1 MNFLR
6 SALQIKNG
14 EGKKILPFFLSF
26 FFLIG
31 SFLFGRTA
39 RDTFFLSR
47 FDPAYLPHMMIL
59 TAIVMGITIALT
71 SKFLSK
77 IPIVPQIISTFLF
90 TSISFIAMQ
99 FLLSDWVYP
108 VLYVWSEVIFTLMT
122 IQFWILTGSSFKA
135 REAKRLFSLIGSG
148 AAIANSIIGFSMSTI
163 INSFGTDILLPATS
177 IFIGLAT
184 ITSFLSRKYV
194 EIDNRGSGKSI
205 VMKNSTESKSKK
217 LIPSKYLRIMA
228 FTTICA
234 ALITAL
240 VDFQMK
246 MIVSSNLD
254 EEAMA
259 SLFGTMYGAIGIIS
273 VMIQFFVTGRFLS
286 RFGVLWGVMMLPLAL
301 LIGSASIL
309 ILPVI
314 FTAILAKASENI
326 FRFTI
331 FDTTKQLLW
340 LPVPIDHK
348 TQAKPFID
356 GTLKNAAG
364 GIAGLLIIGISFLLS
379 FETHDNI
386 RWLSIPS
393 LGMLILWIILNFK
406 LKKGYVSELT
416 KAIEKRR
423 IDFEELDIDINDRT
437 IVNTIK
443 KTLLQGDD
451 NQKLFALDTMKGL
464 SLTSWKKDLINLF
477 ENGSNEIK
485 GKLLIMTSKHS
496 NIISNEMI
504 YPIINNT
511 DELLASRAIISFGI
525 RKNYKVSDELTEFI
539 EHENQIIRA
548 AACASLILMNK
559 NKDNARK
566 TINSML
572 FDSNEKTKLAALNS
586 VGHISDILS
595 SNGLAKLLNDQS
607 SDVRTHAAKLA
618 EKRKD
623 TNLIIPL
630 INNLNNSNTLPASR
644 RSLRSFDKNIVSK
657 NLIQIINDKSK
668 SGNAL
673 IGPIRAISDYRKNV
687 NPEKLFDSN
696 YENNLDVIKELSDT
710 LIKLAKR
717 LPLDKNTIEKSEKL
731 LINLVSECKLELE
744 LIKKFKNDDDAFLI
758 TDQLITSLN
767 KKRSIILK
775 LALLS
780 FPDSPIETYL
790 NAINSKES
798 NSQSNVLEILENL
811 LSLEIREHLIPIF
824 DLTQEKQIKNSKEL
838 NKSNEIKNW
847 FNLDNSWNV
856 ALSLDYFMRKKHSLN
871 EIKWSQISTDFK
883 IKELCSINWKKKES
897 LLKNVSDF
905 PSEKFILD
913 NLSMYSTLEK
923 TIFMKG
929 VDLFKDI
936 SGQEVSNIAQ
946 IAKEREFSADET
958 IMNHGDNGDSMF
970 IIISGSVKVHI
981 DDKELTTLS
990 KGDCIG
996 EMALLDQEPRSAS
1009 ITTKEETTLL
1019 EIYGEDFYDL
1029 MASRMDIM
1037 QGIVKVLSRRI
1048 RKNNQ

>member
-6 SALQIKNG
+6 SALQIKKG
-14 EGKKILPFFLSF
+14 EEKKILPFFLSF

-90 TSISFIAMQ
+90 TSISFIIIQ
-99 FLLSDWVYP
+99 LLLSDWVYP
-108 VLYVWSEVIFTLMT
+108 VLYIWSEVIFTLMT

-148 AAIANSIIGFSMSTI
+148 AAIANSIIGFSMSSI

-177 IFIGLAT
+177 AFIGFAT
-184 ITSFLSRKYV
+184 ITSFISRKYV
-194 EIDNRGSGKSI
+194 QIDNRGSGKAI

-217 LIPSKYLRIMA
+217 LIPSKYLKIMA
-228 FTTICA
+228 LTTICA

-273 VMIQFFVTGRFLS
+273 VLIQFFFTGRFLS

-301 LIGSASIL
+301 LVGSVSIL

-314 FTAILAKASENI
+314 FSAILAKASENI

-379 FETHDNI
+379 FDTYDNI
-386 RWLSIPS
+386 RWLSLPS
-393 LGMLILWIILNFK
+393 LGMLILWIIFNFK

-423 IDFEELDIDINDRT
+423 IDFEELDIDINDPT

-443 KTLLQGDD
+443 KTLSQGDD
-451 NQKLFALDTMKGL
+451 NQKLFALNTMKGL

-485 GKLLIMTSKHS
+485 GKLLIMTSKHP
-496 NIISNEMI
+496 NVISNKMI
-504 YPIINNT
+504 YPLINDS

-525 RKNYKVSDELTEFI
+525 RKNQDVVEKLTEFI
-539 EHENQIIRA
+539 NHQNQIIRA
-548 AACASLILMNK
+548 ASCASLILMKK
-559 NKDNARK
+559 NNDIARD

-595 SNGLAKLLNDQS
+595 SEGLGKLLNDKS
-607 SDVRTHAAKLA
+607 PDVRIHAAKLA
-618 EKRKD
+618 EKRTD
-623 TNLIIPL
+623 NNLIIPL
-630 INNLNNSNTLPASR
+630 INNLNNINTLPAAR

-657 NLIQIINDKSK
+657 NLIEIIINKSK
-668 SGNAL
+668 SGNQL

-687 NPEKLFDSN
+687 DPEKIFDSN
-696 YENNLDVIKELSDT
+696 YFYNLEVTKEISDT
-710 LIKLAKR
+710 LIKLAKK
-717 LPLDKNTIEKSEKL
+717 LPLNKNTIEKSEKL
-731 LINLVSECKLELE
+731 LISLANECKLEID
-744 LIKKFKNDDDAFLI
+744 LIKKFENNNETFLI
-758 TDQLITSLN
+758 NDQLINSLN

-780 FPDSPIETYL
+780 YPDSPIETYL
-790 NAINSKES
+790 KAINSKES

-811 LSLEIREHLIPIF
+811 LSKEIRDHLIPIF
-824 DLTQEKQIKNSKEL
+824 DPTKQIKNFEDV
-838 NKSNEIKNW
+838 NKSDEIKNW
-847 FNLDNSWNV
+847 LNSDNSWNV
-856 ALSLDYFMRKKHSLN
+856 ALGLHYLMHRKLPLN
-871 EIKWSQISTDFK
+871 KINWSKMSTDFK
-883 IKELCSINWKKKES
+883 IKEQCSIDWRKKES

-913 NLSMYSTLEK
+913 DLSMYSTLEK

-946 IAKEREFSADET
+946 IAKEREFSANER

-981 DDKELTTLS
+981 DNKELTTLS

-1009 ITTKEETTLL
+1009 VTTKEETTLL

>member
-14 EGKKILPFFLSF
+14 EEKKILPFFLSF

-77 IPIVPQIISTFLF
+77 IPIVPQIIFTFLF
-90 TSISFIAMQ
+90 TSISFIIIQ
-99 FLLSDWVYP
+99 LLLSDWVYP
-108 VLYVWSEVIFTLMT
+108 VLYIWSEVIFTLMT

-148 AAIANSIIGFSMSTI
+148 AAIANSIIGFSMSSI
-163 INSFGTDILLPATS
+163 INSFGTDVLLPATS
-177 IFIGLAT
+177 AFIGFAT
-184 ITSFLSRKYV
+184 ITSFISRKYV
-194 EIDNRGSGKSI
+194 QIDNRGSGKAI

-217 LIPSKYLRIMA
+217 LIPSKYLKIMA
-228 FTTICA
+228 LTTICA

-273 VMIQFFVTGRFLS
+273 VLIQFFFTGRFLS

-301 LIGSASIL
+301 LVGSVSIL

-314 FTAILAKASENI
+314 FSAILAKASENI

-379 FETHDNI
+379 FDTYDNI
-386 RWLSIPS
+386 RWLSLPS
-393 LGMLILWIILNFK
+393 LGMLILWIIFNFK

-423 IDFEELDIDINDRT
+423 IDFEELDIDINDPT

-443 KTLLQGDD
+443 KTLSQGDD
-451 NQKLFALDTMKGL
+451 NQKLFALNTMKGL

-485 GKLLIMTSKHS
+485 GKLLIMTSKHP
-496 NIISNEMI
+496 NVISNKMI
-504 YPIINNT
+504 YPLINDS

-525 RKNYKVSDELTEFI
+525 RKNQDVVETLTEFI
-539 EHENQIIRA
+539 NHQNQIIRA
-548 AACASLILMNK
+548 ASCASLILMKK
-559 NKDNARK
+559 NNDIARD

-595 SNGLAKLLNDQS
+595 SEGLGKLLNDKS
-607 SDVRTHAAKLA
+607 PDVRIHAAKLA
-618 EKRKD
+618 EKRND
-623 TNLIIPL
+623 NNLIIPL
-630 INNLNNSNTLPASR
+630 INNLNNINTLPAAR

-657 NLIQIINDKSK
+657 NLIEIIINKSK
-668 SGNAL
+668 SGNQL

-687 NPEKLFDSN
+687 DPEKIFDSN
-696 YENNLDVIKELSDT
+696 HFYNLEVTKEVSDT
-710 LIKLAKR
+710 LIKLAKK
-717 LPLDKNTIEKSEKL
+717 LPLNKNTIEKSEKL
-731 LINLVSECKLELE
+731 LISLANKCKLEID
-744 LIKKFKNDDDAFLI
+744 LIKKFENNNETFLI
-758 TDQLITSLN
+758 NDQLINSLN

-780 FPDSPIETYL
+780 YPDSPIETYL
-790 NAINSKES
+790 KAINSKES

-811 LSLEIREHLIPIF
+811 LSKEIRDHLIPIF
-824 DLTQEKQIKNSKEL
+824 DPTQIKNFEDV
-838 NKSNEIKNW
+838 NKSDEIKNW
-847 FNLDNSWNV
+847 LNSDNSWNV
-856 ALSLDYFMRKKHSLN
+856 ALGLHYLMHKKLPLN
-871 EIKWSQISTDFK
+871 KINWSKMSTDFK
-883 IKELCSINWKKKES
+883 IKEQCSIDWRKKES

-913 NLSMYSTLEK
+913 DLSMYSTLEK

-946 IAKEREFSADET
+946 IAKEREFSANER

-981 DDKELTTLS
+981 DNKELTTLS

-1009 ITTKEETTLL
+1009 VTTKEETTLL

>member
-14 EGKKILPFFLSF
+14 EEKKILPFFLSF

-77 IPIVPQIISTFLF
+77 IPIVPQIIFTFLF
-90 TSISFIAMQ
+90 TSISFIIIQ
-99 FLLSDWVYP
+99 LLLSDWVYP
-108 VLYVWSEVIFTLMT
+108 VLYIWSEVIFTLMT

-148 AAIANSIIGFSMSTI
+148 AAIANSIIGFSMSSI
-163 INSFGTDILLPATS
+163 INSFGTDVLLPATS
-177 IFIGLAT
+177 AFIGFAT
-184 ITSFLSRKYV
+184 ITSFISRKYV
-194 EIDNRGSGKSI
+194 QIDNRGSGKAI

-217 LIPSKYLRIMA
+217 LIPSKYLKIMA
-228 FTTICA
+228 LTTICA

-273 VMIQFFVTGRFLS
+273 VLIQFFFTGRFLS

-301 LIGSASIL
+301 LVGSVSIL

-314 FTAILAKASENI
+314 FSAILAKASENI

-379 FETHDNI
+379 FDTYDNI
-386 RWLSIPS
+386 RWLSLPS
-393 LGMLILWIILNFK
+393 LGMLILWIIFNFK

-423 IDFEELDIDINDRT
+423 IDFEELDIDINDPT

-443 KTLLQGDD
+443 KTLSQGDD
-451 NQKLFALDTMKGL
+451 NQKLFALNTMKGL

-485 GKLLIMTSKHS
+485 GKLLIMTSKHP
-496 NIISNEMI
+496 NVISNKMI
-504 YPIINNT
+504 YPFINDS

-525 RKNYKVSDELTEFI
+525 RKNYDVIEKLTELI
-539 EHENQIIRA
+539 NHQNQIIRA
-548 AACASLILMNK
+548 ASCASLILMKK
-559 NKDNARK
+559 NNDIARD

-595 SNGLAKLLNDQS
+595 SEGLGKLLNDKS
-607 SDVRTHAAKLA
+607 PDVRIHAAKLA
-618 EKRKD
+618 EKRND
-623 TNLIIPL
+623 NNLIIPL
-630 INNLNNSNTLPASR
+630 INNLNNINTLPAAR

-657 NLIQIINDKSK
+657 NLIEIIINKSK
-668 SGNAL
+668 SGNQL

-687 NPEKLFDSN
+687 DPEKIFDSN
-696 YENNLDVIKELSDT
+696 HSYNLEVTKEVSDT
-710 LIKLAKR
+710 LIKLAKK
-717 LPLDKNTIEKSEKL
+717 LPLNKNTIEKSEKL
-731 LINLVSECKLELE
+731 LISLANKCKLEID
-744 LIKKFKNDDDAFLI
+744 LIKKFEKNNETFLI
-758 TDQLITSLN
+758 NDQLINSLN

-780 FPDSPIETYL
+780 YPDSPIETYL
-790 NAINSKES
+790 KAINSKES

-811 LSLEIREHLIPIF
+811 LSKEIRDHLIPIF
-824 DLTQEKQIKNSKEL
+824 DPTQIKNFEDV
-838 NKSNEIKNW
+838 NKSDEIKNW
-847 FNLDNSWNV
+847 LNSDNSWNV
-856 ALSLDYFMRKKHSLN
+856 ALGLHYLMHKKLPLN
-871 EIKWSQISTDFK
+871 KINWSKMSTDFK
-883 IKELCSINWKKKES
+883 IKEQCSIDWRKKES

-913 NLSMYSTLEK
+913 DLSMYSTLEK

-946 IAKEREFSADET
+946 IAKEREFSANER

-981 DDKELTTLS
+981 DNKELTTLS

-1009 ITTKEETTLL
+1009 VTTKEETTLL

>member
-14 EGKKILPFFLSF
+14 EEKKILPFFLSF

-77 IPIVPQIISTFLF
+77 IPIVPQIIFTFLF
-90 TSISFIAMQ
+90 TSISFIIIQ
-99 FLLSDWVYP
+99 LLLSDWVYP
-108 VLYVWSEVIFTLMT
+108 VLYIWSEVIFTLMT

-148 AAIANSIIGFSMSTI
+148 AAIANSIIGFSMSSI

-177 IFIGLAT
+177 AFIGFAT
-184 ITSFLSRKYV
+184 ITSFISRKYV
-194 EIDNRGSGKSI
+194 QIDNRGSGKAI

-217 LIPSKYLRIMA
+217 LIPSKYLKIMA
-228 FTTICA
+228 LTTICA

-273 VMIQFFVTGRFLS
+273 VLIQFFFTGRFLS

-301 LIGSASIL
+301 LVGSVSIL

-314 FTAILAKASENI
+314 FSAILAKASENI

-379 FETHDNI
+379 FDTYDNI
-386 RWLSIPS
+386 RWLSLPS
-393 LGMLILWIILNFK
+393 LGMLILWIIFNFK

-423 IDFEELDIDINDRT
+423 IDFEELDIDINDPT

-443 KTLLQGDD
+443 KTLSQGDD
-451 NQKLFALDTMKGL
+451 NQKLFALNTMKGL

-485 GKLLIMTSKHS
+485 GKLLIMTSKHP
-496 NIISNEMI
+496 NVISNKMI
-504 YPIINNT
+504 YPFINDS

-525 RKNYKVSDELTEFI
+525 RKNQDVVETLTEFI
-539 EHENQIIRA
+539 NHQNQIIRA
-548 AACASLILMNK
+548 ASCASLILMKK
-559 NKDNARK
+559 NNDIARD

-595 SNGLAKLLNDQS
+595 SEGLGKLLNDKS
-607 SDVRTHAAKLA
+607 PDVRIHAAKLA
-618 EKRKD
+618 EKRND
-623 TNLIIPL
+623 NNLIIPL
-630 INNLNNSNTLPASR
+630 IKNLNNINTLPAAR

-657 NLIQIINDKSK
+657 NLIEIIINKSK
-668 SGNAL
+668 SGNQL

-687 NPEKLFDSN
+687 DPEKIFDSN
-696 YENNLDVIKELSDT
+696 HSYNLEVTKEVSDT
-710 LIKLAKR
+710 LIKLAKK
-717 LPLDKNTIEKSEKL
+717 LPLNKNTIEKSEKL
-731 LINLVSECKLELE
+731 LISLANKCKLEID
-744 LIKKFKNDDDAFLI
+744 LIKKFEKNNETFLI
-758 TDQLITSLN
+758 NDQLINSLN

-780 FPDSPIETYL
+780 YPDSPIETYL
-790 NAINSKES
+790 KAINSKES

-811 LSLEIREHLIPIF
+811 LSKEIRDHLIPIF
-824 DLTQEKQIKNSKEL
+824 DPTQIKNFEDV
-838 NKSNEIKNW
+838 NKSDEIKNW
-847 FNLDNSWNV
+847 LNSDNSWNV
-856 ALSLDYFMRKKHSLN
+856 ALGLHYLMHKKLPLN
-871 EIKWSQISTDFK
+871 KINWSKMSTDFK
-883 IKELCSINWKKKES
+883 IKEQCSIDWRKKES

-913 NLSMYSTLEK
+913 DLSMYSTLEK

-946 IAKEREFSADET
+946 IAKEREFSANER

-981 DDKELTTLS
+981 DNKELTTLS

-1009 ITTKEETTLL
+1009 VTTKEETTLL

>member
-14 EGKKILPFFLSF
+14 EEKKILPFFLSF

-77 IPIVPQIISTFLF
+77 IPIVPQIIFTFLF
-90 TSISFIAMQ
+90 TSISFIIIQ
-99 FLLSDWVYP
+99 LLLSDWVYP
-108 VLYVWSEVIFTLMT
+108 VLYIWSEVIFTLMT

-148 AAIANSIIGFSMSTI
+148 AAIANSIIGFSMSSI

-177 IFIGLAT
+177 AFIGFAT
-184 ITSFLSRKYV
+184 ITSFISRKYV
-194 EIDNRGSGKSI
+194 QIDNRGSGKAI

-217 LIPSKYLRIMA
+217 LIPSKYLKIMA
-228 FTTICA
+228 LTTICA

-273 VMIQFFVTGRFLS
+273 VLIQFFFTGRFLS

-301 LIGSASIL
+301 LVGSVSIL

-314 FTAILAKASENI
+314 FSAILAKASENI

-379 FETHDNI
+379 FDTYDNI
-386 RWLSIPS
+386 RWLSLPS
-393 LGMLILWIILNFK
+393 LGMLILWIIFNFK
-406 LKKGYVSELT
+406 LKKGYVSEPT

-423 IDFEELDIDINDRT
+423 IDFEELDIDINDPT

-443 KTLLQGDD
+443 KTLSQGDD
-451 NQKLFALDTMKGL
+451 NQKLFALNTMKGL

-485 GKLLIMTSKHS
+485 GKLLIMTSKHP
-496 NIISNEMI
+496 NVISNKMI
-504 YPIINNT
+504 YPFINDS

-525 RKNYKVSDELTEFI
+525 RKNQDVVETLTEFI
-539 EHENQIIRA
+539 NHQNQIIRA
-548 AACASLILMNK
+548 ASCASLILMKK
-559 NKDNARK
+559 NNDIARD

-595 SNGLAKLLNDQS
+595 SEGLGKLLNDKS
-607 SDVRTHAAKLA
+607 PDVRIHAAKLA
-618 EKRKD
+618 EKRND
-623 TNLIIPL
+623 NNLIIPL
-630 INNLNNSNTLPASR
+630 IKNLNNINTLPAAR

-657 NLIQIINDKSK
+657 NLIEIIINKSK
-668 SGNAL
+668 SGNQL

-687 NPEKLFDSN
+687 DPEKIFDSN
-696 YENNLDVIKELSDT
+696 HSYNLEVTKEVSDT
-710 LIKLAKR
+710 LIKLAKK
-717 LPLDKNTIEKSEKL
+717 LPLNKNTIEKSEKL
-731 LINLVSECKLELE
+731 LISLANKCKLEID
-744 LIKKFKNDDDAFLI
+744 LIKKFEKNNETFLI
-758 TDQLITSLN
+758 NDQLINSLN

-780 FPDSPIETYL
+780 YPDSPIETYL
-790 NAINSKES
+790 KAINSKES

-811 LSLEIREHLIPIF
+811 LSKEIRDHLIPIF
-824 DLTQEKQIKNSKEL
+824 DPTQIKNFEDV
-838 NKSNEIKNW
+838 NKSDEIKNW
-847 FNLDNSWNV
+847 LNSDNSWNV
-856 ALSLDYFMRKKHSLN
+856 ALGLHYLMHKKLPLN
-871 EIKWSQISTDFK
+871 KINWSKMSTDFK
-883 IKELCSINWKKKES
+883 IKEQCSIDWRKKES

-913 NLSMYSTLEK
+913 DLSMYSTLEK

-946 IAKEREFSADET
+946 IAKEREFSANER

-981 DDKELTTLS
+981 DNKELTTLS

-1009 ITTKEETTLL
+1009 VTTKEETTLL

>member
-14 EGKKILPFFLSF
+14 EEKKILPFFLSF

-77 IPIVPQIISTFLF
+77 IPIVPQIIFTFLF
-90 TSISFIAMQ
+90 TSISFIIIQ
-99 FLLSDWVYP
+99 LLLSDWVYP
-108 VLYVWSEVIFTLMT
+108 VLYIWSEVIFTLMT

-148 AAIANSIIGFSMSTI
+148 AAIANSIIGFSMSSI

-177 IFIGLAT
+177 AFIGFAT
-184 ITSFLSRKYV
+184 ITSFISRKYV
-194 EIDNRGSGKSI
+194 QIDNRGSGKAI

-217 LIPSKYLRIMA
+217 IIPSKYLKIMA
-228 FTTICA
+228 LTTICA

-273 VMIQFFVTGRFLS
+273 VLIQFFVTGRFLS

-301 LIGSASIL
+301 LIGSVSIL

-314 FTAILAKASENI
+314 FSAILAKASENI

-379 FETHDNI
+379 FDTYDNI
-386 RWLSIPS
+386 RWLSLPS
-393 LGMLILWIILNFK
+393 LGMLILWIIFNFK

-423 IDFEELDIDINDRT
+423 IDFEELDIDINDPT

-443 KTLLQGDD
+443 KTLSQGDD
-451 NQKLFALDTMKGL
+451 NQKLFALNTMKGL

-485 GKLLIMTSKHS
+485 GKLLIMTSKHP
-496 NIISNEMI
+496 NVISNKMI
-504 YPIINNT
+504 YPLINDS

-525 RKNYKVSDELTEFI
+525 RKNQDVVETLTEFI
-539 EHENQIIRA
+539 NHQNQIIRA
-548 AACASLILMNK
+548 ASCASLILMKK
-559 NKDNARK
+559 NNDIARD

-595 SNGLAKLLNDQS
+595 SEGLGKLLNDKS
-607 SDVRTHAAKLA
+607 PDVRIHAAKLA
-618 EKRKD
+618 EKRND
-623 TNLIIPL
+623 NNLIIPL
-630 INNLNNSNTLPASR
+630 INNLNNINTLPAAR

-657 NLIQIINDKSK
+657 NLIEIIINKSK
-668 SGNAL
+668 SGNQL

-687 NPEKLFDSN
+687 DPEKIFDSN
-696 YENNLDVIKELSDT
+696 HFYNLEVTKEVSDT
-710 LIKLAKR
+710 LIKLAKK
-717 LPLDKNTIEKSEKL
+717 LPLNKNTIEKSEKL
-731 LINLVSECKLELE
+731 LISLANKCKLEID
-744 LIKKFKNDDDAFLI
+744 LIKKFEKNNETFLI
-758 TDQLITSLN
+758 NDQLINSLN

-780 FPDSPIETYL
+780 YPDSPIETYL
-790 NAINSKES
+790 KAINSKES

-811 LSLEIREHLIPIF
+811 LSKEIRDHLIPIF
-824 DLTQEKQIKNSKEL
+824 DPTQIKNFEDV
-838 NKSNEIKNW
+838 NKSDEIKNW
-847 FNLDNSWNV
+847 LNSDNSWNV
-856 ALSLDYFMRKKHSLN
+856 ALGLHYLMHKKLPLN
-871 EIKWSQISTDFK
+871 KINWSKMSTDFK
-883 IKELCSINWKKKES
+883 IKEQCSIDWKKKES

-913 NLSMYSTLEK
+913 DLSMYSTLEK

-946 IAKEREFSADET
+946 IAKEREFSANER

-981 DDKELTTLS
+981 DNKELTTLS

-1009 ITTKEETTLL
+1009 VTTKEETTLL

>member
-14 EGKKILPFFLSF
+14 EEKKILPFFLSF

-77 IPIVPQIISTFLF
+77 IPIVPQIIFTFLF
-90 TSISFIAMQ
+90 TSISFIIIQ
-99 FLLSDWVYP
+99 LLLSDWVYP
-108 VLYVWSEVIFTLMT
+108 VLYIWSEVIFTLMT

-148 AAIANSIIGFSMSTI
+148 AAIANSIIGFSMSSI

-177 IFIGLAT
+177 AFIGFAT
-184 ITSFLSRKYV
+184 ITSFISRKYV
-194 EIDNRGSGKSI
+194 QIDNRGSGKAI

-217 LIPSKYLRIMA
+217 LIPSKYLKIMA
-228 FTTICA
+228 LTTICA

-273 VMIQFFVTGRFLS
+273 VLIQFFFTGRFLS

-301 LIGSASIL
+301 LVGSVSIL

-314 FTAILAKASENI
+314 FSAILAKASENI

-379 FETHDNI
+379 FDTYDNI
-386 RWLSIPS
+386 RWLSLPS
-393 LGMLILWIILNFK
+393 LGMLILWIIFNFK

-423 IDFEELDIDINDRT
+423 IDFEELDIDINDPT

-443 KTLLQGDD
+443 KTLSQGDD
-451 NQKLFALDTMKGL
+451 NQKLFALNTMKGL

-485 GKLLIMTSKHS
+485 GKLLIMTSKHP
-496 NIISNEMI
+496 NVISNKMI
-504 YPIINNT
+504 YPFINDS

-525 RKNYKVSDELTEFI
+525 RKNQDVVETLTEFI
-539 EHENQIIRA
+539 NHQNQIIRA
-548 AACASLILMNK
+548 ASCASLILMKK
-559 NKDNARK
+559 NNDIARD

-595 SNGLAKLLNDQS
+595 SEGLGKLLNDKS
-607 SDVRTHAAKLA
+607 PDVRIHAAKLA
-618 EKRKD
+618 EKRND
-623 TNLIIPL
+623 NNLIIPL
-630 INNLNNSNTLPASR
+630 INNLNNINTLPAAR

-657 NLIQIINDKSK
+657 NLIEIIINKSK
-668 SGNAL
+668 SGNQL

-687 NPEKLFDSN
+687 DPEKIFDSN
-696 YENNLDVIKELSDT
+696 HSYNLEVTKEVSDT
-710 LIKLAKR
+710 LIKLAKK
-717 LPLDKNTIEKSEKL
+717 LPLNKNTIEKSEKL
-731 LINLVSECKLELE
+731 LISLANKCKLEID
-744 LIKKFKNDDDAFLI
+744 LIKKFEKNNETFLI
-758 TDQLITSLN
+758 NDQLINSLN

-780 FPDSPIETYL
+780 YPDSPIETYL
-790 NAINSKES
+790 KAINSKES

-811 LSLEIREHLIPIF
+811 LSKEIRDHLIPIF
-824 DLTQEKQIKNSKEL
+824 DPTQIKNFEDV
-838 NKSNEIKNW
+838 NKSDEIKNW
-847 FNLDNSWNV
+847 LNSDNSWNV
-856 ALSLDYFMRKKHSLN
+856 ALGLHYLMHKKLPLN
-871 EIKWSQISTDFK
+871 KINWSKMSTDFK
-883 IKELCSINWKKKES
+883 IKEQCSIDWRKKES

-913 NLSMYSTLEK
+913 DLSMYSTLEK

-946 IAKEREFSADET
+946 IAKEREFSANER

-981 DDKELTTLS
+981 DNKELTTLS

-1009 ITTKEETTLL
+1009 VTTKEETTLL

>member
-14 EGKKILPFFLSF
+14 EEKKILPFFLSF

-77 IPIVPQIISTFLF
+77 IPIVPQIIFTFLF
-90 TSISFIAMQ
+90 TSISFIIIQ
-99 FLLSDWVYP
+99 LLLSDWVYP
-108 VLYVWSEVIFTLMT
+108 VLYIWSEVIFTLMT

-148 AAIANSIIGFSMSTI
+148 AAIANSIIGFSMSSI
-163 INSFGTDILLPATS
+163 INSFGTDVLLPATS
-177 IFIGLAT
+177 AFIGFAT
-184 ITSFLSRKYV
+184 ITSFISRKYV
-194 EIDNRGSGKSI
+194 QIDNRGSGKAI

-217 LIPSKYLRIMA
+217 LIPSKYLKIMA
-228 FTTICA
+228 LTTICA

-273 VMIQFFVTGRFLS
+273 VLIQFFFTGRFLS

-301 LIGSASIL
+301 LVGSVSIL

-314 FTAILAKASENI
+314 FSAILAKASENI

-348 TQAKPFID
+348 TQAKPFIE

-379 FETHDNI
+379 FDTYDNI
-386 RWLSIPS
+386 RWLSLPS
-393 LGMLILWIILNFK
+393 LGMLILWIIFNFK

-423 IDFEELDIDINDRT
+423 IDFEELDIDINDPT

-443 KTLLQGDD
+443 KTLSQGDD
-451 NQKLFALDTMKGL
+451 NQKLFALNTMKGL

-485 GKLLIMTSKHS
+485 GKLLIMTSKHP
-496 NIISNEMI
+496 NVISNKMI
-504 YPIINNT
+504 YPFINDS

-525 RKNYKVSDELTEFI
+525 RKNQDVVETLTEFI
-539 EHENQIIRA
+539 NHQNQIIRA
-548 AACASLILMNK
+548 ASCASLILMKK
-559 NKDNARK
+559 NNDIARD

-595 SNGLAKLLNDQS
+595 SEGLGKLLNDKS
-607 SDVRTHAAKLA
+607 PDVRIHAAKLA
-618 EKRKD
+618 EKRND
-623 TNLIIPL
+623 NNLIIPL
-630 INNLNNSNTLPASR
+630 INNLNNINTLPAAR

-657 NLIQIINDKSK
+657 NLIEIIINKSK
-668 SGNAL
+668 SGNQL

-687 NPEKLFDSN
+687 DPEKIFDSN
-696 YENNLDVIKELSDT
+696 HSYNLEVTKEVSDT
-710 LIKLAKR
+710 LIKLAKK
-717 LPLDKNTIEKSEKL
+717 LPLNKNTIEKSEKL
-731 LINLVSECKLELE
+731 LISLANKCKLEID
-744 LIKKFKNDDDAFLI
+744 LIKKFEKNNETFLI
-758 TDQLITSLN
+758 NDQLINSLN

-780 FPDSPIETYL
+780 YPDSPIETYL
-790 NAINSKES
+790 KAINSKES

-811 LSLEIREHLIPIF
+811 LSKEIRDHLIPIF
-824 DLTQEKQIKNSKEL
+824 DPTQIKNFEDV
-838 NKSNEIKNW
+838 NKSDEIKNW
-847 FNLDNSWNV
+847 LNSDNSWNV
-856 ALSLDYFMRKKHSLN
+856 ALGLHYLMHKKLPLN
-871 EIKWSQISTDFK
+871 KINWSKMSTDFK
-883 IKELCSINWKKKES
+883 IKEQCSIDWRKKES

-913 NLSMYSTLEK
+913 DLSMYSTLEK

-946 IAKEREFSADET
+946 IAKEREFSANER

-981 DDKELTTLS
+981 DNKELTTLS

-1009 ITTKEETTLL
+1009 VTTKEETTLL

>member
-14 EGKKILPFFLSF
+14 EEKKILPFFLSF

-77 IPIVPQIISTFLF
+77 IPIVPQIIFTFLF
-90 TSISFIAMQ
+90 TSISFIIIQ
-99 FLLSDWVYP
+99 LLLSDWVYP
-108 VLYVWSEVIFTLMT
+108 VLYIWSEVIFTLMT

-148 AAIANSIIGFSMSTI
+148 AAIANSIIGFSMSSI

-177 IFIGLAT
+177 AFIGFAT
-184 ITSFLSRKYV
+184 ITSFISRKYV
-194 EIDNRGSGKSI
+194 QIDNRGSGKAI

-217 LIPSKYLRIMA
+217 LIPSKYLKIMA
-228 FTTICA
+228 LTTICA

-273 VMIQFFVTGRFLS
+273 VLIQFFVTGRFLS

-301 LIGSASIL
+301 LIGSVSIL

-314 FTAILAKASENI
+314 FSAILAKASENI

-340 LPVPIDHK
+340 IPVQIDHK
-348 TQAKPFID
+348 TKAKPFID
-356 GTLKNAAG
+356 GTLKKAAG

-379 FETHDNI
+379 FDTYDNI
-386 RWLSIPS
+386 RWLSLPS
-393 LGMLILWIILNFK
+393 LGMLILWIVFNFK

-423 IDFEELDIDINDRT
+423 IDFEELDIDINDPT

-443 KTLLQGDD
+443 KTLSQGDD
-451 NQKLFALDTMKGL
+451 NQKLFALNTMKGL

-485 GKLLIMTSKHS
+485 GKLLIMTSKHP
-496 NIISNEMI
+496 NVISNKMI
-504 YPIINNT
+504 YPFINDS

-525 RKNYKVSDELTEFI
+525 RKNHDVIEKLTELI
-539 EHENQIIRA
+539 NHQNQIIRA
-548 AACASLILMNK
+548 ASCASLILMKK
-559 NKDNARK
+559 NNDIARD

-595 SNGLAKLLNDQS
+595 SEGLGKLLNDKS
-607 SDVRTHAAKLA
+607 PDVRIHAAKLA
-618 EKRKD
+618 EKRND
-623 TNLIIPL
+623 NNLIIPL
-630 INNLNNSNTLPASR
+630 INNLNNINTLPAAR

-657 NLIQIINDKSK
+657 NLIEIIINKSK
-668 SGNAL
+668 SGNQL

-687 NPEKLFDSN
+687 DPEKIFDSN
-696 YENNLDVIKELSDT
+696 HFYNLEVTKEVSDT
-710 LIKLAKR
+710 LIKLAKK
-717 LPLDKNTIEKSEKL
+717 LPLNKNTIEKSEKL
-731 LINLVSECKLELE
+731 LINLANKCKLEID
-744 LIKKFKNDDDAFLI
+744 LIKKFENNNETFLI
-758 TDQLITSLN
+758 NDQLINSLN

-780 FPDSPIETYL
+780 YPDSPIETYL
-790 NAINSKES
+790 KAINSKES

-811 LSLEIREHLIPIF
+811 LSKEIRDHLIPIF
-824 DLTQEKQIKNSKEL
+824 DPSKQIKNFEDV
-838 NKSNEIKNW
+838 NKSDEIKNW
-847 FNLDNSWNV
+847 LNSDNSWNV
-856 ALSLDYFMRKKHSLN
+856 ALSLHYLMHKKFPLN
-871 EIKWSQISTDFK
+871 KINWSKMSTDFK
-883 IKELCSINWKKKES
+883 IKEQCSIDWKKKES

-913 NLSMYSTLEK
+913 DLSMYSTLEK

-946 IAKEREFSADET
+946 IAKEREFSANER

-981 DDKELTTLS
+981 DNKELTTLS

-1009 ITTKEETTLL
+1009 VTTKEETTLL

>member
-14 EGKKILPFFLSF
+14 EEKKILPFFLSF

-77 IPIVPQIISTFLF
+77 IPIVPQIIFTFLF
-90 TSISFIAMQ
+90 TSISFIIIQ
-99 FLLSDWVYP
+99 LLLSDWVYP
-108 VLYVWSEVIFTLMT
+108 VLYIWSEVIFTLMT

-148 AAIANSIIGFSMSTI
+148 AAIANSIIGFSMSSI
-163 INSFGTDILLPATS
+163 INSFGTDVLLPATS
-177 IFIGLAT
+177 AFIGFAT
-184 ITSFLSRKYV
+184 ITSFISRKYV
-194 EIDNRGSGKSI
+194 QIDNRGSGKAI

-217 LIPSKYLRIMA
+217 LIPSKYLKIMA
-228 FTTICA
+228 LTTICA

-273 VMIQFFVTGRFLS
+273 VLIQFFFTGRFLS

-301 LIGSASIL
+301 LVGSVSIL

-314 FTAILAKASENI
+314 FSAILAKASENI

-379 FETHDNI
+379 FDTYDNI
-386 RWLSIPS
+386 RWLSLPS
-393 LGMLILWIILNFK
+393 LGMLILWIIFNFK

-423 IDFEELDIDINDRT
+423 IDFEELDIDINDPT

-443 KTLLQGDD
+443 KTLSQGDD
-451 NQKLFALDTMKGL
+451 NQKLFALNTMKGL

-485 GKLLIMTSKHS
+485 GKLLIMTSKHP
-496 NIISNEMI
+496 NVISNKMI
-504 YPIINNT
+504 YPFINDS

-525 RKNYKVSDELTEFI
+525 RKNQDVVETLTEFI
-539 EHENQIIRA
+539 NHQNQIIRA
-548 AACASLILMNK
+548 ASCASLILMKK
-559 NKDNARK
+559 NNDIARD

-595 SNGLAKLLNDQS
+595 SEGLGKLLNDKS
-607 SDVRTHAAKLA
+607 PDVRIHAAKLA
-618 EKRKD
+618 EKRND
-623 TNLIIPL
+623 NNLIIPL
-630 INNLNNSNTLPASR
+630 INNLNNINTLPAAR

-657 NLIQIINDKSK
+657 NLIEIIINKSK
-668 SGNAL
+668 SGNQL

-687 NPEKLFDSN
+687 DPEKIFDSN
-696 YENNLDVIKELSDT
+696 HSYNLEVTKEVSDT
-710 LIKLAKR
+710 LIKLAKK
-717 LPLDKNTIEKSEKL
+717 LPLNKNTIEKSEKL
-731 LINLVSECKLELE
+731 LISLANKCKLEID
-744 LIKKFKNDDDAFLI
+744 LIKKFEKNNETFLI
-758 TDQLITSLN
+758 NDQLINSLN

-780 FPDSPIETYL
+780 YPDSPIETYL
-790 NAINSKES
+790 KAINSKES

-811 LSLEIREHLIPIF
+811 LSKEIRDHLIPIF
-824 DLTQEKQIKNSKEL
+824 DPTQIKNFEDV
-838 NKSNEIKNW
+838 NKSDEIKNW
-847 FNLDNSWNV
+847 LNSDNSWNV
-856 ALSLDYFMRKKHSLN
+856 ALGLHYLMHKKLPLN
-871 EIKWSQISTDFK
+871 KINWSKMSTDFK
-883 IKELCSINWKKKES
+883 IKEQCSIDWRKKES

-913 NLSMYSTLEK
+913 DLSMYSTLEK

-946 IAKEREFSADET
+946 IAKEREFSANER

-981 DDKELTTLS
+981 DNKELTTLS

-1009 ITTKEETTLL
+1009 VTTKEETTLL

>member
-14 EGKKILPFFLSF
+14 EEKKILPFFLSF

-77 IPIVPQIISTFLF
+77 IPIVPQIIFTFLF
-90 TSISFIAMQ
+90 TSISFIIIQ
-99 FLLSDWVYP
+99 LLLSDWVYP
-108 VLYVWSEVIFTLMT
+108 VLYIWSEVIFTLMT

-148 AAIANSIIGFSMSTI
+148 AAIANSIIGFSMSSI
-163 INSFGTDILLPATS
+163 INSFGTDVLLPATS
-177 IFIGLAT
+177 AFIGFAT
-184 ITSFLSRKYV
+184 ITSFISRKYV
-194 EIDNRGSGKSI
+194 QIDNRGSGKAI

-217 LIPSKYLRIMA
+217 LIPSKYLKIMA
-228 FTTICA
+228 LTTICA

-273 VMIQFFVTGRFLS
+273 VLIQFFFTGRFLS

-301 LIGSASIL
+301 LVGSVSIL

-314 FTAILAKASENI
+314 FSAILAKASENI

-379 FETHDNI
+379 FDTYDNI
-386 RWLSIPS
+386 RWLSLPS
-393 LGMLILWIILNFK
+393 LGMLILWIIFNFK

-423 IDFEELDIDINDRT
+423 IDFEELDIDINDPT

-443 KTLLQGDD
+443 KTLSQGDD
-451 NQKLFALDTMKGL
+451 NQKLFALNTMKGL

-485 GKLLIMTSKHS
+485 GKLLIMTSKHP
-496 NIISNEMI
+496 NVISNKMI
-504 YPIINNT
+504 YPFINDS

-525 RKNYKVSDELTEFI
+525 RKNQDVVETLTEFI
-539 EHENQIIRA
+539 NHQNQIIRA
-548 AACASLILMNK
+548 ASCASLILMKK
-559 NKDNARK
+559 NNDIARD

-595 SNGLAKLLNDQS
+595 SEGLGKLLNDKS
-607 SDVRTHAAKLA
+607 PDVRIHAAKLA
-618 EKRKD
+618 EKRND
-623 TNLIIPL
+623 NNLIIPL
-630 INNLNNSNTLPASR
+630 INNLNNINTLPAAR

-657 NLIQIINDKSK
+657 NLIEIIINKSK
-668 SGNAL
+668 SGNQL

-687 NPEKLFDSN
+687 DPEKIFDSN
-696 YENNLDVIKELSDT
+696 HSYNLEVTKEVSDT
-710 LIKLAKR
+710 LIKLAKK
-717 LPLDKNTIEKSEKL
+717 LPLNKNTIEKSEKL
-731 LINLVSECKLELE
+731 LISLANKCKLEID
-744 LIKKFKNDDDAFLI
+744 LIKKFEKNNETFLI
-758 TDQLITSLN
+758 NDQLINSLN

-780 FPDSPIETYL
+780 YPDSPIETYL
-790 NAINSKES
+790 KAINSKES

-811 LSLEIREHLIPIF
+811 LSKEIRDHLIPIF
-824 DLTQEKQIKNSKEL
+824 DPTQIKNFEDV
-838 NKSNEIKNW
+838 NKSDEIKNW
-847 FNLDNSWNV
+847 LNSDNSWNV
-856 ALSLDYFMRKKHSLN
+856 ALGLHYLMHKKLPLN
-871 EIKWSQISTDFK
+871 KINWSKMSTDFK
-883 IKELCSINWKKKES
+883 IKEQCSIDWRKKES

-913 NLSMYSTLEK
+913 DLSMYSTLEK

-946 IAKEREFSADET
+946 IANEREFSANER

-981 DDKELTTLS
+981 DNKELTTLS

-1009 ITTKEETTLL
+1009 VTTKEETTLL

>member
-14 EGKKILPFFLSF
+14 EEKKILPFFLSF

-77 IPIVPQIISTFLF
+77 IPIVPQIIFTFLF
-90 TSISFIAMQ
+90 TSISFIIIQ
-99 FLLSDWVYP
+99 LLLSDWVYP
-108 VLYVWSEVIFTLMT
+108 VLYIWSEVIFTLMT

-148 AAIANSIIGFSMSTI
+148 AAIANSIIGFSMSSI
-163 INSFGTDILLPATS
+163 INSFGTDVLLPATS
-177 IFIGLAT
+177 AFIGFAT
-184 ITSFLSRKYV
+184 ITSFISRKYV
-194 EIDNRGSGKSI
+194 QIDNRGSGKAI

-217 LIPSKYLRIMA
+217 LIPSKYLKIMA
-228 FTTICA
+228 LTTICA

-273 VMIQFFVTGRFLS
+273 VLIQFFFTGRFLS

-301 LIGSASIL
+301 LVGSVSIL

-314 FTAILAKASENI
+314 FSAILAKASENI

-379 FETHDNI
+379 FDTYDNI
-386 RWLSIPS
+386 RWLSLPS
-393 LGMLILWIILNFK
+393 LGMLILWIIFNFK

-423 IDFEELDIDINDRT
+423 IDFEELDIDINDPT

-443 KTLLQGDD
+443 KTLSQGDD
-451 NQKLFALDTMKGL
+451 NQKLFALNTMKGL

-485 GKLLIMTSKHS
+485 GKLLIMTSKHP
-496 NIISNEMI
+496 NVISNKMI
-504 YPIINNT
+504 YPFINDS

-525 RKNYKVSDELTEFI
+525 RKNQDVVETLTEFI
-539 EHENQIIRA
+539 NHQNQIIRA
-548 AACASLILMNK
+548 ASCASLILMKK
-559 NKDNARK
+559 NNDIARD

-595 SNGLAKLLNDQS
+595 SEGLGKLLNDKS
-607 SDVRTHAAKLA
+607 PDVRIHAAKLA
-618 EKRKD
+618 EKRND
-623 TNLIIPL
+623 NNLIIPL
-630 INNLNNSNTLPASR
+630 INNLNNINTLPAAR

-657 NLIQIINDKSK
+657 NLIEIIINKSK
-668 SGNAL
+668 SGNQL

-687 NPEKLFDSN
+687 DPEKIFDSN
-696 YENNLDVIKELSDT
+696 HSYNLEVTKEVSDT
-710 LIKLAKR
+710 LIKLAKK
-717 LPLDKNTIEKSEKL
+717 LPLNKNTIEKSEKL
-731 LINLVSECKLELE
+731 LISLANKCKLEID
-744 LIKKFKNDDDAFLI
+744 LIKKFEKNNETFLI
-758 TDQLITSLN
+758 NDQLINSLN

-780 FPDSPIETYL
+780 YPDSPIETYL
-790 NAINSKES
+790 KAINSKES

-811 LSLEIREHLIPIF
+811 LSKEIRDHLIPIF
-824 DLTQEKQIKNSKEL
+824 DPTQIKNFEDV
-838 NKSNEIKNW
+838 NKSDEIKNW
-847 FNLDNSWNV
+847 LNSENSWNV
-856 ALSLDYFMRKKHSLN
+856 ALGLHYLMHKKLPLN
-871 EIKWSQISTDFK
+871 KINWSKMSTDFK
-883 IKELCSINWKKKES
+883 IKEQCSIDWRKKES

-913 NLSMYSTLEK
+913 DLSMYSTLEK

-946 IAKEREFSADET
+946 IAKEREFSANER

-981 DDKELTTLS
+981 DNKELTTLS

-1009 ITTKEETTLL
+1009 VTTKEETTLL

>member
-1 MNFLR
+1 
-6 SALQIKNG
+6 
-14 EGKKILPFFLSF
+14 
-26 FFLIG
+26 
-31 SFLFGRTA
+31 
-39 RDTFFLSR
+39 
-47 FDPAYLPHMMIL
+47 
-59 TAIVMGITIALT
+59 
-71 SKFLSK
+71 
-77 IPIVPQIISTFLF
+77 
-90 TSISFIAMQ
+90 
-99 FLLSDWVYP
+99 
-108 VLYVWSEVIFTLMT
+108 
-122 IQFWILTGSSFKA
+122 
-135 REAKRLFSLIGSG
+135 
-148 AAIANSIIGFSMSTI
+148 
-163 INSFGTDILLPATS
+163 
-177 IFIGLAT
+177 
-184 ITSFLSRKYV
+184 
-194 EIDNRGSGKSI
+194 
-205 VMKNSTESKSKK
+205 
-217 LIPSKYLRIMA
+217 
-228 FTTICA
+228 
-234 ALITAL
+234 
-240 VDFQMK
+240 
-246 MIVSSNLD
+246 
-254 EEAMA
+254 
-259 SLFGTMYGAIGIIS
+259 
-273 VMIQFFVTGRFLS
+273 
-286 RFGVLWGVMMLPLAL
+286 MMLPLAL
-301 LIGSASIL
+301 LIGSVSIL

-314 FTAILAKASENI
+314 FSAILAKASENI

-379 FETHDNI
+379 FDTYDNI
-386 RWLSIPS
+386 RWLSLPS
-393 LGMLILWIILNFK
+393 LGMLILWIVFNFK

-423 IDFEELDIDINDRT
+423 IDFEELDIDINDPT

-443 KTLLQGDD
+443 KTLSQGDD
-451 NQKLFALDTMKGL
+451 NQKLFALNTMKGL

-477 ENGSNEIK
+477 ENGSNQIK
-485 GKLLIMTSKHS
+485 GKLLIMTSKHP
-496 NIISNEMI
+496 NIISNKMI
-504 YPIINNT
+504 YPFINDS

-525 RKNYKVSDELTEFI
+525 RKNQDVVETLTEFI
-539 EHENQIIRA
+539 NHQNQIIRA
-548 AACASLILMNK
+548 ASCASLILMKK
-559 NKDNARK
+559 NNDIARD

-595 SNGLAKLLNDQS
+595 SEGLGKLLNDKS
-607 SDVRTHAAKLA
+607 PDVRIHAAKLA
-618 EKRKD
+618 EKRND
-623 TNLIIPL
+623 NNLIIPL
-630 INNLNNSNTLPASR
+630 INNLNNINTLPAAR

-657 NLIQIINDKSK
+657 NLIEIIINKSK
-668 SGNAL
+668 SGNQL

-687 NPEKLFDSN
+687 DPEKIFDGN
-696 YENNLDVIKELSDT
+696 HFYNLEVTKEVSDT
-710 LIKLAKR
+710 LIKLAKK
-717 LPLDKNTIEKSEKL
+717 LPLNKNTIEKSEKL
-731 LINLVSECKLELE
+731 LISLANKCKLEID
-744 LIKKFKNDDDAFLI
+744 LIKKFENNNETFLI
-758 TDQLITSLN
+758 NDQLINSLN

-780 FPDSPIETYL
+780 YPDSPIETYL
-790 NAINSKES
+790 KAINSKES

-811 LSLEIREHLIPIF
+811 LSKEIRDHLIPIF
-824 DLTQEKQIKNSKEL
+824 DPTKQIKNFEDV
-838 NKSNEIKNW
+838 NKSDEIKNW
-847 FNLDNSWNV
+847 LNSDNSWNV
-856 ALSLDYFMRKKHSLN
+856 ALGLHYLMHKKLPLN
-871 EIKWSQISTDFK
+871 KINWSKMSTDFK
-883 IKELCSINWKKKES
+883 IKEQCSIDWRKKES

-913 NLSMYSTLEK
+913 DLSMYSTLEK

-946 IAKEREFSADET
+946 IAKEREFSANER

-981 DDKELTTLS
+981 DNKELTTLS

-1009 ITTKEETTLL
+1009 VTTKEETTLL

>member
-14 EGKKILPFFLSF
+14 EEKKILPFFLSF

-77 IPIVPQIISTFLF
+77 IPIVPQIIFTFLF
-90 TSISFIAMQ
+90 TSISFIIIQ
-99 FLLSDWVYP
+99 LLLSDWVYP
-108 VLYVWSEVIFTLMT
+108 VLYIWSEVIFTLMT

-148 AAIANSIIGFSMSTI
+148 AAIANSIIGFSMSSI

-177 IFIGLAT
+177 AFIGFAT
-184 ITSFLSRKYV
+184 ITSFISRKYV
-194 EIDNRGSGKSI
+194 QIDNRGSGKAI

-217 LIPSKYLRIMA
+217 LIPSKYLKIMA
-228 FTTICA
+228 LTTICA

-273 VMIQFFVTGRFLS
+273 VLIQFFFTGRFLS

-301 LIGSASIL
+301 LVGSVSIL

-314 FTAILAKASENI
+314 FSAILAKASENI

-379 FETHDNI
+379 FDTYDNI
-386 RWLSIPS
+386 RWLSLPS
-393 LGMLILWIILNFK
+393 LGMLILWIIFNFK

-423 IDFEELDIDINDRT
+423 IDFEELDIDINDPT

-443 KTLLQGDD
+443 KTLSQGDD
-451 NQKLFALDTMKGL
+451 NQKLFALNTMKGL

-485 GKLLIMTSKHS
+485 GKLLIMTSKHP
-496 NIISNEMI
+496 NVISNKMI
-504 YPIINNT
+504 YPLINDS

-525 RKNYKVSDELTEFI
+525 RKNQDVVETLTEFI
-539 EHENQIIRA
+539 NHQNQIIRA
-548 AACASLILMNK
+548 ASCASLILMKK
-559 NKDNARK
+559 NNDIARD

-595 SNGLAKLLNDQS
+595 SEGLGKLLNDKS
-607 SDVRTHAAKLA
+607 PDVRIHAAKLA
-618 EKRKD
+618 EKRND
-623 TNLIIPL
+623 NNLIIPL
-630 INNLNNSNTLPASR
+630 INNLNNINTLPAAR

-657 NLIQIINDKSK
+657 NLIEIIINKSK
-668 SGNAL
+668 SGNQL

-687 NPEKLFDSN
+687 DPEKIFDSN
-696 YENNLDVIKELSDT
+696 HSYNLEVTKEVSDT
-710 LIKLAKR
+710 LIKLAKK
-717 LPLDKNTIEKSEKL
+717 LPLNKNTIEKSEKL
-731 LINLVSECKLELE
+731 LISLANKCKLEID
-744 LIKKFKNDDDAFLI
+744 LIKKFEKNNETFLI
-758 TDQLITSLN
+758 NDQLINSLN

-780 FPDSPIETYL
+780 YPDSPIETYL
-790 NAINSKES
+790 KAINSKES

-811 LSLEIREHLIPIF
+811 LSKEIRDHLIPIF
-824 DLTQEKQIKNSKEL
+824 DPTQIKNFEDV
-838 NKSNEIKNW
+838 NKSDEIKNW
-847 FNLDNSWNV
+847 LNSDNSWNV
-856 ALSLDYFMRKKHSLN
+856 ALGLHYLMHKKLPLN
-871 EIKWSQISTDFK
+871 KINWSKMSTDFK
-883 IKELCSINWKKKES
+883 IKEQCSIDWRKKES

-913 NLSMYSTLEK
+913 DLSMYSTLEK

-946 IAKEREFSADET
+946 IAKEREFSANER

-981 DDKELTTLS
+981 DNKELTTLS

-1009 ITTKEETTLL
+1009 VTTKEETTLL